1 MPSAISDSIDMFRI
15 FSILIGLLFL
25 ASACAAPE
33 PILEER
39 VEVEVS
45 HPAEWFHPLVTSHSD
60 SLTITGYSHAA
71 ATDEDQARQAGR
83 ETAVAHLRYEVDRIA
98 EEARKRLSE
107 QRDGSPYGEPRFI
120 LTLRNRVADLDL
132 SRADLEQIEV
142 RREDGVVEIFS
153 RTVMNREEILG
164 ELAASFSGSRFREAL
179 IP

>member
-1 MPSAISDSIDMFRI
+1 MIRF

-33 PILEER
+33 PVIEESVD
-39 VEVEVS
+39 VES
-45 HPAEWFHPLVTSHSD
+45 THPAEWFHPLVTSHSD

-71 ATDEDQARQAGR
+71 ATDADQARQAGR
-83 ETAVAHLRYEVDRIA
+83 ETALAHLRYEVDYIA
-98 EEARKRLSE
+98 EGARKWLSE
-107 QRDGSPYGEPRFI
+107 QRDGSSYGEPGFI

-132 SRADLEQIEV
+132 TRANLEQVEV

-153 RTVMNREEILG
+153 RAIMNREEILQD
-164 ELAASFSGSRFREAL
+164 LATSFPGSRFGEAL